1 MFIVVMLVLSTAMP
15 DEPERHVRTTERP
28 IQALIDQG
36 SLRST
41 TFLRLLTT
49 LDQSDVIVYIEPQLT
64 RPALGGFLVNH
75 ISRAGGRRYLRV
87 AVDYR
92 GSPERVIAVL
102 GHELQHALE
111 IATDASVEDDESL
124 QQMIG
129 RRAIAFGCGSTECYE
144 TEAAKEVEKT
154 VLKELK
160 QSRVASAR

>member
-1 MFIVVMLVLSTAMP
+1 MFIVVMLAISIDAQNG
-15 DEPERHVRTTERP
+15 PERHVRTTERQ

-49 LDQSDVIVYIEPQLT
+49 LDQSDVIVYVEPQLT
-64 RPALGGFLVNH
+64 RLALGGFLVNH
-75 ISRAGGRRYLRV
+75 ISRAGGQRYLRV
-87 AVDYR
+87 AVDYH

-102 GHELQHALE
+102 GHELQHAVE
-111 IATDASVEDDESL
+111 IATDASVADDVSL
-124 QQMIG
+124 QQMIS
-129 RRAIAFGCGSTECYE
+129 RRAIAFGCGGTECYE
-144 TEAAKEVEKT
+144 TRAAKDIEKT